1 MSGWL
6 CLSRKPGE
14 TVTLVLP
21 DGREATV
28 RVIELRPDK
37 VRLGFSAPADVVIFR
52 EELRGAFGRAP
63 PGRAPGADVP
73 GAKPA

>member
-37 VRLGFSAPADVVIFR
+37 VRLGFEAPPDVVIFR
-52 EELRGAFGRAP
+52 EELREKFRRP
-63 PGRAPGADVP
+63 PPVSAPGVDVP